1 MPLARNV
8 GNHFLAIRQPHF
20 CHLTQSG
27 VRLLGSARHHLYAHT
42 APLRTT
48 DQRRRLRFHR
58 HLPASFSDQLINR
71 GHLFFREPAPATVHR
86 SLITD
91 HNGFCR
97 GDKKTRF
104 KPRNKLSY
112 APDAVSREYRGKIA
126 ARKEYFAPRLSF
138 QAKSR
143 SLYFGCKKTLNF

>member
-20 CHLTQSG
+20 CPPPQRG

-97 GDKKTRF
+97 GDKKPAQAAQ
-104 KPRNKLSY
+104 KNLSRSC
-112 APDAVSREYRGKIA
+112 AVSREYRGKIV

-143 SLYFGCKKTLNF
+143 SL